1 MTFCDYKIRDINLAE
16 LGRKEIILAENE
28 MPGLMSL
35 RKEFGSSKP
44 LKDAKIIGCLHM
56 TIETAVL
63 IETLIHLGAEIRWS
77 SCNIFSTVD
86 SAAAAI
92 AKAGIP
98 VFAWKG
104 ETEEEYEW
112 CIKQTIIGN
121 PDWKPN
127 MILDDG
133 GDLTIIMHN
142 EYPELLKNIKGI
154 SEETTT
160 GVARLYQMAK
170 EGKLKVPAI
179 NVNDSVTKS
188 KFDNLY
194 GCRESVIDGIKRA
207 TDVMIA
213 GKLVV
218 VAGYGNVGKGCAEA
232 FKAAGA
238 RVIVTEIDPI
248 CALQAAMSGF
258 QVLPIEDTVSTADIF
273 ITTTGN
279 KDIITIEHMRA
290 MKDCAIVGNIG
301 HFDNEIQV
309 SALRNLKWT
318 NIKPQVDEIKFPD
331 GKRIIL
337 LAEGRLLNL
346 GCATGHSAFVMSA
359 SFTNQVMAQI
369 ELWQN
374 FSKYKNEV
382 YLLPKELDEKVATLH
397 LNKLG
402 AKLTKLTKEQAA
414 YLNVEVSGPFKPENY
429 RY

>member
-1 MTFCDYKIRDINLAE
+1 
-16 LGRKEIILAENE
+16 
-28 MPGLMSL
+28 
-35 RKEFGSSKP
+35 
-44 LKDAKIIGCLHM
+44 
-56 TIETAVL
+56 
-63 IETLIHLGAEIRWS
+63 
-77 SCNIFSTVD
+77 
-86 SAAAAI
+86 
-92 AKAGIP
+92 
-98 VFAWKG
+98 
-104 ETEEEYEW
+104 
-112 CIKQTIIGN
+112 
-121 PDWKPN
+121 
-127 MILDDG
+127 
-133 GDLTIIMHN
+133 
-142 EYPELLKNIKGI
+142 
-154 SEETTT
+154 
-160 GVARLYQMAK
+160 
-170 EGKLKVPAI
+170 
-179 NVNDSVTKS
+179 
-188 KFDNLY
+188 
-194 GCRESVIDGIKRA
+194 
-207 TDVMIA
+207 MIA

-218 VAGYGNVGKGCAEA
+218 IAGYGNVGKGCAEA
-232 FKAAGA
+232 FKVAGA

-258 QVLPIEDTVSTADIF
+258 QVLPIEDAVSTADIF

-402 AKLTKLTKEQAA
+402 VKLTKLTKEQAV